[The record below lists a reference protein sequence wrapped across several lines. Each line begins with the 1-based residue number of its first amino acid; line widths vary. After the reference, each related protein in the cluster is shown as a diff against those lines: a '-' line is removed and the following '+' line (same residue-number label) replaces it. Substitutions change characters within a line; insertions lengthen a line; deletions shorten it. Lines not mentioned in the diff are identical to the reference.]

1 MRKSNEPFVASPNLA
16 YFQRHGQI
24 YAYHN
29 VFGYLLSM
37 SPDVVSLIEFHRD
50 HPRTEA
56 DVAAH
61 FASRFED
68 GQLAEFLT
76 ILELYSVL
84 VEPDS
89 RDEGLLWAMVPVRGR
104 WVVTYQPSETELT
117 FWHVPTERLDAGKP
131 DESVPPWAARLWH
144 RMDGDRALRFL
155 YEEIKDDP
163 TLVAEPDPENAVL
176 SRVAGWVHSSRQ
188 YLRFSKVALSRF
200 GKEHQ
205 WPAYLKSTMPYARWV
220 PGVDPVPT
228 DPFEQLAVPIAP
240 PHHYY
245 EHEVTDPDTQFRE
258 VETTLSYLFRDP
270 SPVLFGHTY
279 ADRIAT
285 SLLERGHLGSH
296 TRHILEVGAGT
307 GDFAARFLGHL
318 REFHPAIYENV
329 AYTILDLSPALRGA
343 QAARLAQDGL
353 AEKVRWREGNAELI
367 HLPPESVDLVVCNE
381 VIGDF
386 TTVKLTRE
394 LLGITEES
402 DGPDTYQNW
411 DDGLRHRLGETGE
424 ILQRYGLVLNDAP
437 EEFYFNLGAIK
448 FVANLFNI
456 VRPGGSV
463 FLTEYGQL
471 VTYPIAAT
479 HLDHLEFS
487 IHFGHLMKVAGEVG
501 FLAEFVFLLELL
513 NMDRDAMTLATTRT
527 QFASL
532 RALLDSY
539 GITLEKKAYTREMF
553 EELLGSTLK
562 LSDLGG
568 VRFEPVDERC
578 MGLAPHEFK
587 ALLLKR
593 PEIPREDA

>member
-50 HPRTEA
+50 QPRTETE
-56 DVAAH
+56 VIAH
-61 FASRFED
+61 FGSRFED

-76 ILELYSVL
+76 ILELYSAL
-84 VEPDS
+84 IEPDS
-89 RDEGLLWAMVPVRGR
+89 REESLLWAMVPVRGR
-104 WVVTYQPSETELT
+104 WVVTHQPSDTELT
-117 FWHVPTERLDAGKP
+117 FWHVPTERADAGP
-131 DESVPPWAARLWH
+131 PSEQVPPWAARLW
-144 RMDGDRALRFL
+144 RLMDGERALKFL
-155 YEEIKDDP
+155 VDEIKDDP
-163 TLVAEPDPENAVL
+163 GLLSEPNPEDAVL
-176 SRVAGWVHSSRQ
+176 NMLAGWVHSSRQ

-205 WPAYLKSTMPYARWV
+205 WPAYLKSTMPYAKWV
-220 PGVDPVPT
+220 PGVDPPPV

-240 PHHYY
+240 PHAYY
-245 EHEVTDPDTQFRE
+245 ENEVSDPETQFRE

-270 SPVLFGHTY
+270 SPILYERTY
-279 ADRIAT
+279 ADCIAT
-285 SLLERGHLGSH
+285 SLFTRGHLGAH

-307 GDFAARFLGHL
+307 GDFAAGFLGHL
-318 REFHPAIYENV
+318 QKFHPELYSNV
-329 AYTILDLSPALRGA
+329 TYTILDLSPALRGA
-343 QAARLAQDGL
+343 QAARLARDGL
-353 AEKVRWREGNAELI
+353 ADKVRFREGNAELI
-367 HLPPESVDLVVCNE
+367 LLPQESVDLVLCNE

-394 LLGITEES
+394 LLGITEDES
-402 DGPDTYQNW
+402 GAESYQNW
-411 DDGLRHRLGETGE
+411 DEVQRQRLGETGE
-424 ILQRYGLVLNDAP
+424 MLLKYGISLADAP
-437 EEFYFNLGAIK
+437 DEFYFNLGAIK
-448 FVANLFNI
+448 FIANLFNV

-463 FLTEYGQL
+463 FVTEYGQL
-471 VTYPIAAT
+471 LSYPIAAT

-501 FLAEFVFLLELL
+501 FLVDFVFLLDLL
-513 NMDRDAMTLATTRT
+513 EMDREATTLATTRT

-532 RALLDSY
+532 RALLESY
-539 GITLEKKAYTREMF
+539 GITLEKKAYTKDMF
-553 EELLGSTLK
+553 EELLNGK
-562 LSDLGG
+562 LQLADIGG
-568 VRFEPVDERC
+568 IRFEPVDERC

-593 PEIPREDA
+593 PEIPAE